1 MQKLL
6 AAVLLAAS
14 TSVCA
19 VYPDKPIKVL
29 IGYAPGGS
37 TDVVARLLAPK
48 LSEKLGQ
55 PIIIENK
62 PGGAGDFA
70 AEMMLQAP
78 ADGYTLMMTTV
89 AVHAINPGLMKQKF
103 DPINDFTPLAFVCS
117 YPMIMIASPQTTFKT
132 LGELKAFNAA
142 TPAFYSSSGVG
153 SPGHL
158 SGELLRSR
166 TGLNMTHVPY
176 KGGLALDDG
185 HHVGRGAAQL
195 RHAPRGGAAD
205 PRRQGARRGAR
216 VETSATPRCPTCR
229 PWPNGVS
236 ASFEVGTWSALI
248 GPKGV
253 PAEVV
258 QKVHAAVAACSP
270 IPRCASA
277 SSMTAPKSP
286 AMTSAELGTFMRTE
300 KRALGEGGEG
310 RRHPAAIIGDRPYL
324 CLCENNAAPAAGR
337 SASRIEPLSDSV
349 ITSFDVPGRYATL
362 VTVEP
367 AGLLMKC
374 VTSPRALR

>member
-1 MQKLL
+1 MIRSLL
-6 AAVLLAAS
+6 AALLVAASPVLAAW
-14 TSVCA
+14 
-19 VYPDKPIKVL
+19 PEKPIKVL

-37 TDVVARLLAPK
+37 TDVVARLLAPR

-132 LGELKAFNAA
+132 LGDLKAFNAA

-176 KGGLALDDG
+176 KGGSPSTMAIMSG
-185 HHVGRGAAQL
+185 EAQL
-195 RHAPRGGAAD
+195 NFATLPAVVPQIRGGKVRAVALASKQRNPAVPD
-205 PRRQGARRGAR
+205 
-216 VETSATPRCPTCR
+216 VPTMAE
-229 PWPNGVS
+229 WGVS
-236 ASFEVGTWSALI
+236 DFEVGTWSALI

-258 QKVHAAVAACSP
+258 QKVHAAVAAVL
-270 IPRCASA
+270 AD
-277 SSMTAPKSP
+277 P
-286 AMTSAELGTFMRTE
+286 ALRQRLIDDGAEVATMTSAELGTFMRTE
-300 KRALGEGGEG
+300 NVRWVKVVK
-310 RRHPAAIIGDRPYL
+310 D
-324 CLCENNAAPAAGR
+324 AG
-337 SASRIEPLSDSV
+337 IQPQ
-349 ITSFDVPGRYATL
+349 
-362 VTVEP
+362 
-367 AGLLMKC
+367 
-374 VTSPRALR
+374 